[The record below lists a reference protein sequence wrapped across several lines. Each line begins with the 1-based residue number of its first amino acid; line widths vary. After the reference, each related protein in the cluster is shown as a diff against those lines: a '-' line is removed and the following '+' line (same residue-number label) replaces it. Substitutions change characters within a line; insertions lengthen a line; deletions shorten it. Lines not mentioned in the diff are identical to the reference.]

1 MAKTLREILDMSW
14 ECQTEGLQ
22 NMTPRE
28 LAVLF
33 SYLHRRP
40 IEEKDQKD
48 FEKFYLAIYTI
59 LRDQGERFW
68 E

>member
-14 ECQTEGLQ
+14 QRRADLLD

-33 SYLHRRP
+33 NYLHQVP
-40 IEEKDQKD
+40 VEEKDKEE
-48 FEKFYLAIYTI
+48 FESFYLTVCSI
-59 LRDQGERFW
+59 LRDQRERI
-68 E
+68 